1 MVGDRCAGLVSTVD
15 SMPPKAGC
23 RRCMVHFLRDVLSKT
38 PPSHREWASA
48 ALRAVFAHGV
58 PGIRVGQGRDRR
70 RGDGGQEADGRRQP
84 PAGGDRRDHDLPAAR
99 VPGRAPQAHPHERHD
114 RTAQPRDRAA
124 HARRGKLPGRER
136 RAHARPRA
144 HQVRRRER
152 MVQPALP
159 RHVPAR

>member
-1 MVGDRCAGLVSTVD
+1 MLLKNSAHTVD
-15 SMPPKAGC
+15 ANLQK
-23 RRCMVHFLRDVLSKT
+23 HT
-38 PPSHREWASA
+38 
-48 ALRAVFAHGV
+48 
-58 PGIRVGQGRDRR
+58 
-70 RGDGGQEADGRRQP
+70 
-84 PAGGDRRDHDLPAAR
+84 
-99 VPGRAPQAHPHERHD
+99 GRAPQAHPHERHD